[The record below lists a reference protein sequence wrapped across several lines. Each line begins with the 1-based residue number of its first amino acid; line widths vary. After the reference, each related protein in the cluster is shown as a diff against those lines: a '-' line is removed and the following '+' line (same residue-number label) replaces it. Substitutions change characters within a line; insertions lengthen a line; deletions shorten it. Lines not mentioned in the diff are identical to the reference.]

1 MSFSNILSVAAACA
15 LGAVAL
21 NKRGENYV
29 RALAGAAAIGA
40 LTKVALSVVGSTT
53 ARQVEDAMGTDLDAA
68 DERGDSGEVE
78 SVVFVEETFIP
89 PDTIVEEVT
98 TVRI

>member
-1 MSFSNILSVAAACA
+1 MSFTNVLSVAAACA

-21 NKRGENYV
+21 NKRSENYV
-29 RALAGAAAIGA
+29 RVLAGAAAVGA
-40 LTKVALSVVGSTT
+40 LAKVALSAVGSTT

-68 DERGDSGEVE
+68 DEMDVE

-98 TVRI
+98 MVRV

>member
-1 MSFSNILSVAAACA
+1 
-15 LGAVAL
+15 
-21 NKRGENYV
+21 
-29 RALAGAAAIGA
+29 
-40 LTKVALSVVGSTT
+40 
-53 ARQVEDAMGTDLDAA
+53 VEDAMGTDLDTA